1 MNYLAHLFL
10 AQPTT
15 PSRVGNLLGDFAK
28 GVNTAMLP
36 PEVYRGLQNHRQVDL
51 FTDQHPQVMAL
62 KPLFSQQRRRF
73 AGIALD
79 LAFDHF
85 LIKHWGQFCAE
96 PFLVVCQ
103 RYYASLLAGQN
114 LMPVSMQHTT
124 QRIVAQDWFSSYA
137 TLEGVGYALDRI
149 AGRIRF
155 DHQFAGIYEEL
166 YRLESEIET
175 GFLRFFPEL
184 QQQVSLQRIEA
195 EQDL

>member
-28 GVNTAMLP
+28 GVDTASLP

-62 KPLFSQQRRRF
+62 KPLFSQKRRRF

-85 LIKHWGQFCAE
+85 LIKHWEQFCAE
-96 PFLVVCQ
+96 PFPVMCQ

-114 LMPVSMQHTT
+114 LMPASMQHTT

-155 DHQFAGIYEEL
+155 DHQFAGVYEEL
-166 YRLESEIET
+166 SARETEIEAA
-175 GFLRFFPEL
+175 FLIFFPQL
-184 QQQVSLQRIEA
+184 QQHVTTKRVE
-195 EQDL
+195 